1 MNLDPKKWLVK
12 LFATSFIVIGLP
24 VFGIMGFNYY
34 IDPLWN
40 YTHANDFNDY
50 QLGFDERQLKTN
62 YINSHDFN
70 YDSLL
75 MGTSRITYLDERAFT
90 KENVY
95 NYSLSGLHIT
105 EYLPYMKYAEKKN
118 GKPFKRIFIELYF
131 DSANAGKPSTS
142 NPPQTYIESS
152 EAPFYAIKS
161 LFSAST
167 MHYALF
173 NYDISKANHYDGAR
187 SYTRNNIA
195 QTTYSNDDMEQ
206 GWQKFQKNFKAE
218 AAKPF
223 MYDTD
228 YRKRLQAIKDAFP
241 NTELVVFTELMPAK
255 RLQTI
260 LHNENRYEAY
270 SRWMNDMVDVFGTV
284 YSFHGVN
291 EVTTNE
297 NNFFDW
303 LHYYPNVG
311 DLVIK
316 ALENREEQSTIM
328 QTVDKGNLDEY
339 LKNVVVDIK

>member
-75 MGTSRITYLDERAFT
+75 IGTSRITYLNERVFK
-90 KENVY
+90 KESVY
-95 NYSLSGLHIT
+95 NFSLSGLHIK

-118 GKPFKRIFIELYF
+118 GKPFQRIFIELYF
-131 DSANAGKPSTS
+131 DSANAGKTSTL
-142 NPPQTYIESS
+142 NPPQTYIETS

-161 LFSAST
+161 LFSEST

-173 NYDISKANHYDGAR
+173 NYAISKANHYDGAR

-195 QTTYSNDDMEQ
+195 QTTYSNDAMEQ
-206 GWQKFQKNFKAE
+206 EWQKFKNNFKAE
-218 AAKPF
+218 SAKPF

-228 YRKRLQAIKDAFP
+228 YKKRLHAIKDAFP

-260 LHNENRYEAY
+260 LHNDNRYAAY
-270 SRWMNDMVDVFGTV
+270 GRWMNDMVDVFGTV
-284 YSFHGVN
+284 YSFHSVN
-291 EVTTNE
+291 EITANE
-297 NNFFDW
+297 DNFFDW

-311 DLVIK
+311 DIVIK
-316 ALENREEQSTIM
+316 SLENREEPSAIM
-328 QTVDKGNLDEY
+328 QAVNKGNLDKY

>member
-1 MNLDPKKWLVK
+1 MDPKKWLVK

-75 MGTSRITYLDERAFT
+75 IGTSRITYLDERAFT
-90 KENVY
+90 TESVY
-95 NYSLSGLHIT
+95 NYSLSGLQIE

-118 GKPFKRIFIELYF
+118 GKPFKKIFIELYF
-131 DSANAGKPSTS
+131 DSANTSKPNTL
-142 NPPQTYIESS
+142 NPPQTYIETS
-152 EAPFYAIKS
+152 EAPFYGIKS
-161 LFSAST
+161 LFSEST
-167 MHYALF
+167 MHYARF

-187 SYTRNNIA
+187 SYMRNNIA
-195 QTTYSNDDMEQ
+195 QTTYPNDDMEQ
-206 GWQKFQKNFKAE
+206 SWQEFKENFKAE
-218 AAKPF
+218 SAKPF
-223 MYDTD
+223 MYDHD
-228 YRKRLQAIKDAFP
+228 YLKRLQAIKDAFP

-260 LHNENRYEAY
+260 LHNDNRYEAY
-270 SRWMNDMVDVFGTV
+270 SRWMNEMVDVFGTV
-284 YSFHGVN
+284 YSFHTVN
-291 EVTTNE
+291 EVTTNMD
-297 NNFFDW
+297 NFFDW

-311 DLVIK
+311 YLIIK
-316 ALENREEQSTIM
+316 SLENREDQSTIM
-328 QTVDKGNLDEY
+328 QDVNKGNLDEY
-339 LKNVVVDIK
+339 LENVVVDINIE

>member
-1 MNLDPKKWLVK
+1 LDPKKWLVK

-75 MGTSRITYLDERAFT
+75 IGTSRITYLDERAFT
-90 KENVY
+90 TESVY
-95 NYSLSGLHIT
+95 NYSLSGLQIE

-118 GKPFKRIFIELYF
+118 GKPFKKIFIELYF
-131 DSANAGKPSTS
+131 DSANTSKPNTL
-142 NPPQTYIESS
+142 NPPQTYIETS

-161 LFSAST
+161 LFSEST
-167 MHYALF
+167 MHYARF

-187 SYTRNNIA
+187 SYMRNNIA
-195 QTTYSNDDMEQ
+195 QTTYPNDDMEQ
-206 GWQKFQKNFKAE
+206 SWQEFKGNFKAE
-218 AAKPF
+218 SAKPF
-223 MYDTD
+223 MYDHD
-228 YRKRLQAIKDAFP
+228 YPKRLQAIKDAFP

-260 LHNENRYEAY
+260 LHNDNRYEAY
-270 SRWMNDMVDVFGTV
+270 SRWMNEMVDVFGTV
-284 YSFHGVN
+284 YSFHTVN
-291 EVTTNE
+291 EVTTNMD
-297 NNFFDW
+297 NFFDW

-311 DLVIK
+311 YLIIK
-316 ALENREEQSTIM
+316 SLENREDQSTIM
-328 QTVDKGNLDEY
+328 QDVNKGNLDEY
-339 LKNVVVDIK
+339 LENVVVDIDIE

>member
-1 MNLDPKKWLVK
+1 MDPKKWLVK

-62 YINSHDFN
+62 YINNHDFN

-75 MGTSRITYLDERAFT
+75 IGTSRITYLDERAFT
-90 KENVY
+90 TESVY
-95 NYSLSGLHIT
+95 NYSLSGLQIE

-118 GKPFKRIFIELYF
+118 GKPFKKIFIELYF
-131 DSANAGKPSTS
+131 DSANISKPNTL
-142 NPPQTYIESS
+142 NPPQTYIETS

-161 LFSAST
+161 LFSEST
-167 MHYALF
+167 MHYARF

-195 QTTYSNDDMEQ
+195 QTTYPNDDMEQ
-206 GWQKFQKNFKAE
+206 SWQEFKNNFKAE
-218 AAKPF
+218 SAKPF
-223 MYDTD
+223 MYDHD
-228 YRKRLQAIKDAFP
+228 YQKRLQAIKEAFP

-260 LHNENRYEAY
+260 LHNDNRYEAY

-284 YSFHGVN
+284 YSFHTVN
-291 EVTTNE
+291 EVTTNVD
-297 NNFFDW
+297 NFFDW

-311 DLVIK
+311 YLIIES
-316 ALENREEQSTIM
+316 LENREERSDMM
-328 QTVDKGNLDEY
+328 QAVNKENLNEY
-339 LKNVVVDIK
+339 LENVVVDINIE

>member
-1 MNLDPKKWLVK
+1 MDPKKWIVK

-62 YINSHDFN
+62 YIKSHDFN

-75 MGTSRITYLDERAFT
+75 IGTSRITYLNERVFK
-90 KENVY
+90 KESVY
-95 NYSLSGLHIT
+95 NFSLSGLHIK
-105 EYLPYMKYAEKKN
+105 EYLPYMKYAEKEN

-131 DSANAGKPSTS
+131 DSANAGKTSTL
-142 NPPQTYIESS
+142 NPPQTYIETS

-161 LFSAST
+161 LFSEST

-173 NYDISKANHYDGAR
+173 NYAISKANHYDGAR

-195 QTTYSNDDMEQ
+195 QTTYSNDAMEQ
-206 GWQKFQKNFKAE
+206 EWQKFKNNFKAE
-218 AAKPF
+218 SAKPF

-228 YRKRLQAIKDAFP
+228 YKKRLHAIKDAFP

-255 RLQTI
+255 RLQTV
-260 LHNENRYEAY
+260 LHNDDRYAAY
-270 SRWMNDMVDVFGTV
+270 GRWMNDMVDVFGTV
-284 YSFHGVN
+284 YSFHSVN
-291 EVTTNE
+291 EITVNE
-297 NNFFDW
+297 DNFFDW

-311 DLVIK
+311 DLIIK
-316 ALENREEQSTIM
+316 SLENREEPSAIM
-328 QTVDKGNLDEY
+328 QAVNKGNLNKY

>member
-1 MNLDPKKWLVK
+1 MDPKKWLVK

-62 YINSHDFN
+62 YINNHDFN

-75 MGTSRITYLDERAFT
+75 IGTSRITYLDERAFT
-90 KENVY
+90 TESVY
-95 NYSLSGLHIT
+95 NYSLSGLQIE

-118 GKPFKRIFIELYF
+118 GKPFKKIFIELYF
-131 DSANAGKPSTS
+131 DSANISKPNTL
-142 NPPQTYIESS
+142 NPPQTYIETS

-161 LFSAST
+161 LFSEST
-167 MHYALF
+167 MHYARF

-195 QTTYSNDDMEQ
+195 QTTYPNDDMEQ
-206 GWQKFQKNFKAE
+206 SWQEFKNNFKAE
-218 AAKPF
+218 SAKPF
-223 MYDTD
+223 MYDHD

-241 NTELVVFTELMPAK
+241 DTELVVFTELMPAK

-260 LHNENRYEAY
+260 LHNDNRYEAY

-284 YSFHGVN
+284 YSFHTVN
-291 EVTTNE
+291 EVTTRMD
-297 NNFFDW
+297 NFFDW

-311 DLVIK
+311 YLIIES
-316 ALENREEQSTIM
+316 LENREERSNMM
-328 QTVDKGNLDEY
+328 QTVNKENLDEY
-339 LKNVVVDIK
+339 LENVVVDINIE